1 MKAFGNNLAVAKVRV
16 HSMSFENM
24 FLVLVFSPFNFSPAL
39 DWRAFPSSGYKWWW
53 HSWYRWTGSLT
64 GQSTREV
71 TTCYFFI
78 FSYVSKLVSDLL
90 PDVAVSL
97 IMLPS
102 FFREPLISNCPVCGE
117 DLGKYDK
124 INDMIHMTLCFDE
137 GTGNQ
142 IMTGGFLTDKQ
153 ASYG

>member
-1 MKAFGNNLAVAKVRV
+1 
-16 HSMSFENM
+16 
-24 FLVLVFSPFNFSPAL
+24 
-39 DWRAFPSSGYKWWW
+39 
-53 HSWYRWTGSLT
+53 
-64 GQSTREV
+64 
-71 TTCYFFI
+71 
-78 FSYVSKLVSDLL
+78 
-90 PDVAVSL
+90 
-97 IMLPS
+97 MLHP

-117 DLGKYDK
+117 DLGKYDN

>member
-1 MKAFGNNLAVAKVRV
+1 M
-16 HSMSFENM
+16 
-24 FLVLVFSPFNFSPAL
+24 
-39 DWRAFPSSGYKWWW
+39 
-53 HSWYRWTGSLT
+53 
-64 GQSTREV
+64 
-71 TTCYFFI
+71 TCYFFI
-78 FSYVSKLVSDLL
+78 FSYVLKLVLDQL
-90 PDVAVSL
+90 PNVAVS
-97 IMLPS
+97 MTMPPPS
-102 FFREPLISNCPVCGE
+102 FFFREPLISNCPVCGE

>member
-1 MKAFGNNLAVAKVRV
+1 MNWQPYCLINKKSNNLLLCILLC
-16 HSMSFENM
+16 FEINYC
-24 FLVLVFSPFNFSPAL
+24 LSRKYSSIIDYAAL
-39 DWRAFPSSGYKWWW
+39 
-53 HSWYRWTGSLT
+53 
-64 GQSTREV
+64 
-71 TTCYFFI
+71 
-78 FSYVSKLVSDLL
+78 
-90 PDVAVSL
+90 
-97 IMLPS
+97 

-117 DLGKYDK
+117 DLGKYDN